1 MMSKTEEVDFRE
13 LFRIGLKKWWLIIL
27 LTIVGFGAVYFVTAK
42 LITPIYEAKTVL
54 YIGRENSGLGTIDV
68 SLGQLE
74 ADSQLIID
82 YKQIALT
89 RLVIDAVIKNT
100 GLNITDN
107 ESRNSVVSLNDNA
120 SSDVLTMTY
129 TEFRNNTVIE
139 TIENSRLFTV
149 GFRNPDPEIAKKV
162 SDELAKQLT
171 IAVSQIVGVENI
183 RVLDQSTVP
192 VKPISPNKLLNAIIG
207 GLLGLLLSLF
217 IIISM
222 YFFNDTIQDEDDIK
236 SLIDVS
242 VLGSIPEFKGE
253 AR

>member
-1 MMSKTEEVDFRE
+1 MNKTEEVDFKE

-27 LTIVGFGAVYFVTAK
+27 LTIIGFGAAYFITDK
-42 LITPIYEAKTVL
+42 LVTPIYEAKTVL

-100 GLNITDN
+100 GLNITDS
-107 ESRNSVVSLNDNA
+107 ESGDGVVDLNDNS
-120 SSDVLTMTY
+120 SSDVSTMTY

-139 TIENSRLFTV
+139 TINNSRLFTV

-183 RVLDQSTVP
+183 RILDQSMLP
-192 VKPISPNKLLNAIIG
+192 VKPISPNILINTIIG
-207 GLLGLLLSLF
+207 GLFGLLLSLF
-217 IIISM
+217 VILIM
-222 YFFNDTIQDEDDIK
+222 FLFNDTVKDEDDIK

>member
-1 MMSKTEEVDFRE
+1 MNKTGEVDLKE
-13 LFRIGLKKWWLIIL
+13 LFRIVLKKWWLIIL
-27 LTIVGFGAVYFVTAK
+27 LTIVGFVGAYFGTAK

-82 YKQIALT
+82 YKEIALT
-89 RLVIDAVIKNT
+89 RLVIDAVVKNT
-100 GLNITDN
+100 GLNINDN
-107 ESRNSVVSLNDNA
+107 ESKNGITGK
-120 SSDVLTMTY
+120 SSMTY
-129 TEFRNNTVIE
+129 TDFQKNTEIE
-139 TIENSRLFTV
+139 AINNSRLFTV
-149 GFRNPDPEIAKKV
+149 GFKDPDPEIAKKV

-183 RVLDQSTVP
+183 RILDQSTLP
-192 VKPISPNKLLNAIIG
+192 VKPISPNILINTIIG
-207 GLLGLLLSLF
+207 GLFGLLFSLF
-217 IIISM
+217 VILIM
-222 YFFNDTIQDEDDIK
+222 FLFNDTVKDEDDIK

>member
-1 MMSKTEEVDFRE
+1 MATTKEVDFKE
-13 LFRIGLKKWWLIIL
+13 LFRILLKKWWLIL
-27 LTIVGFGAVYFVTAK
+27 LCTLVGFGAAYYITAK

-54 YIGRENSGLGTIDV
+54 YIGQEESALGNIGISV
-68 SLGQLE
+68 GQLE

-100 GLNITDN
+100 GLSISEN
-107 ESRNSVVSLNDNA
+107 ESSGNSSIGNGQSKDPMV
-120 SSDVLTMTY
+120 MTY
-129 TEFRNNTVIE
+129 KEFRNNTVIE
-139 TIENSRLFTV
+139 TVENSRLFTV

-162 SDELAKQLT
+162 SDELSKQLT

-183 RVLDQSTVP
+183 RILDQSITP
-192 VKPISPNKLLNAIIG
+192 TKPIAPSKLQNSVIG
-207 GLLGLLLSLF
+207 GILGFIFSLF
-217 IIISM
+217 IIVIM
-222 YFFNDTIQDEDDIK
+222 FLVNDTVRDEDDIK
-236 SLIDVS
+236 NLIGVS